1 MSWEVYQ
8 DYVEKSHTELNDL
21 IKLRQWEQ
29 GVKDLGIRGMRNYF
43 SDQNAGG
50 FDWSATPEGRS
61 FWRCIFHDREFSH
74 FYSHFYITKGKESP
88 VTSTLVSE
96 VPDNETGKPLILRS
110 NKRLLSQISVIQ
122 TVK

>member
-1 MSWEVYQ
+1 MSWEEFQ
-8 DYVEKSHTELNDL
+8 DHIEKSHPELNSL
-21 IKLRQWEQ
+21 IKLRQQEQ
-29 GVKDLGIRGMRNYF
+29 RVLALGIIGIRDDY
-43 SDQNAGG
+43 SDQRAGG

-61 FWRCIFHDREFSH
+61 FWRCIFHDREFIH
-74 FYSHFYITKGKESP
+74 FYLTKGKESP